1 MRRFAAFL
9 ALVALAFIAGACS
22 GDGEP
27 SGATE
32 PSAATQN
39 DGAAQAAIDVE
50 ITADGFNPA
59 SAEVTVGQGI
69 NFNNS
74 DSKPHTIIVPAGDEH
89 VVEAGETFNFNEEG
103 CCAATFTDK
112 ETGAEFEVTVVDDS
126 FDDS

>member
-9 ALVALAFIAGACS
+9 MLVALAFIAAACS

-27 SGATE
+27 TAKTDPGN
-32 PSAATQN
+32 PSATQN
-39 DGAAQAAIDVE
+39 DGAAQAAIEVE

-69 NFNNS
+69 NFNNN

-89 VVEAGETFNFNEEG
+89 VVEAGETFNFNDEG

-112 ETGAEFEVTVVDDS
+112 ETGAEFKVTVDDQL
-126 FDDS
+126 